1 MIKIYKNFSSLEIV
15 LPYLAEDFTP
25 FEVKE
30 GTESWEVMK
39 NEERTDGKWQEKVK
53 SIKEWSSR

>member
-1 MIKIYKNFSSLEIV
+1 MIRSTGRIKIYKNFSSLEVV

-39 NEERTDGKWQEKVK
+39 NEERAESK
-53 SIKEWSSR
+53 